1 MVWNVEQSFYE
12 KLILKFRKHTAK
24 LPMLIRY
31 GVGENEFGVAPLR
44 APKWYKRP
52 AGASFGF
59 GGKLVAFRPRPSA
72 AVTEDSLVSR
82 SSEFEAAIQ
91 NGERSLLRVLCE
103 KKSQETKSLRTDH
116 EGKSYVELLQD
127 LMEKTI
133 VLALATGQKQFSASL
148 CKLVE
153 KYAEILA
160 SQGLLTTAMEYLK
173 LLGSNEL
180 SPELVILRDRIA
192 LATEPGM

>member
-1 MVWNVEQSFYE
+1 
-12 KLILKFRKHTAK
+12 
-24 LPMLIRY
+24 
-31 GVGENEFGVAPLR
+31 
-44 APKWYKRP
+44 
-52 AGASFGF
+52 
-59 GGKLVAFRPRPSA
+59 
-72 AVTEDSLVSR
+72 
-82 SSEFEAAIQ
+82 
-91 NGERSLLRVLCE
+91 
-103 KKSQETKSLRTDH
+103 
-116 EGKSYVELLQD
+116 
-127 LMEKTI
+127 MEKTI

-173 LLGSNEL
+173 LLGSDE